1 MLDLYSMCIVLTTRP
16 RDHAG
21 VVQINLI
28 LERAFGLSPIFA
40 RQKIDSH
47 RFQPQEVNYV
57 SCAVLY
63 LYYSVKNTFIGC
75 QAKPHAQHSLFN
87 GSFQY

>member
-1 MLDLYSMCIVLTTRP
+1 MCIVLTTRP
-16 RDHAG
+16 RDYAG

-40 RQKIDSH
+40 RQKINNH
-47 RFQPQEVNYV
+47 RSQPREVNYV
-57 SCAVLY
+57 SCAALY
-63 LYYSVKNTFIGC
+63 LYYSVKNTFIGR
-75 QAKPHAQHSLFN
+75 QAKLHAQHSLFN